1 MKDHLKTIP
10 KHAHGKN
17 YIFRPKGVISEG
29 NTTNSL
35 LMAQEAQEHIIH
47 ERHTPGTSSAL
58 TNQVEQST
66 RKRRQVEPSEQQRQQ
81 NGALADYQMQRM
93 LLENQN
99 KRRVLLGEEQEK
111 AAQASHA
118 SGTSLNLVDKGEL
131 DTPKRSQQGLPQS
144 PTPQTWALQDYQMLI
159 MLEEQQKKR
168 RLMMEKAA
176 QATHAPGTSSDPAD
190 QIELPR
196 ATDAS
201 QHHAEFGLGRLPDA
215 NDSALATQ

>member
-10 KHAHGKN
+10 KHAHGKKN
-17 YIFRPKGVISEG
+17 IFRPKGVISEG

-47 ERHTPGTSSAL
+47 ERDTPRTSSAL

-66 RKRRQVEPSEQQRQQ
+66 RKRRQVEPSEQQKQQ
-81 NGALADYQMQRM
+81 NGALADYQMQWM
-93 LLENQN
+93 LLENQ
-99 KRRVLLGEEQEK
+99 RRVLLGEEQEK

-131 DTPKRSQQGLPQS
+131 DTPKRPQQGLPQS

-159 MLEEQQKKR
+159 MLEEQQKKK

-201 QHHAEFGLGRLPDA
+201 QHHAELGLGRLPDA
-215 NDSALATQ
+215 NDSAPATQ